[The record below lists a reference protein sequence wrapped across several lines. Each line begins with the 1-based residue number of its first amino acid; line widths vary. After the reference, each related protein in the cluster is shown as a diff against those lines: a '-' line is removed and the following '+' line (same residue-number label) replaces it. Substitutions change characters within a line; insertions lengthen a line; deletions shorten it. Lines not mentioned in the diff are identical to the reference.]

1 METKSGQ
8 TPLVEHTRIEEIPSN
23 KPLMEVI
30 LLEVLLKV
38 LELTR
43 DTIICI

>member
-8 TPLVEHTRIEEIPSN
+8 KPLVDFLRMKHTLSN

-30 LLEVLLKV
+30 LLEVILEV
-38 LELTR
+38 LEME
-43 DTIICI
+43 IMICI